1 VLANPVSATG
11 KLFFSFFV
19 QVPVL
24 TGNVKIG
31 TAAKSL
37 NVPYCSGNYF
47 CTYFNVKL
55 KVQCVLVKVRSFVCL
70 EHLRIVKNEV
80 FFIFYFIGSKNVPRI
95 IGIFTGIFLILSLLS
110 F

>member
-1 VLANPVSATG
+1 
-11 KLFFSFFV
+11 
-19 QVPVL
+19 
-24 TGNVKIG
+24 
-31 TAAKSL
+31 
-37 NVPYCSGNYF
+37 
-47 CTYFNVKL
+47 
-55 KVQCVLVKVRSFVCL
+55 VQCVLVKVRSFVCL